1 MQIKIFCCC
10 FLFPVLI
17 FSQNISNENQNENVK
32 NIISQAIENIPEN
45 NPKSVLETFQ
55 YKKYTKGIIKTIDA
69 ETQTLAPSTGN
80 YIFEVL
86 ALQQFDNNFEK
97 TTVLGANLP
106 GFQKPD
112 YRFFEKSFY
121 SVSVYE
127 KEYVLLALRF
137 HSPLS
142 KNALK
147 HYNYEFVETASTAQ
161 RPYHVIQFKPIN
173 NLASTHISGVL
184 HIDTQSFAVQ
194 KAIIN
199 HSKNF
204 EATITHD
211 FSYFEKEGIWF
222 PSKTAAEVTLLN
234 KLESINFFG
243 KMVPAGRMRF
253 QDDDN
258 TETSFSLV
266 STHSDIELNTS
277 DEIGNNYIS
286 RKALLEK
293 NNDTTAF
300 WSPYRKNQLTN
311 AEQLIESA
319 AQATVMNGNLENRV
333 SRLTDFGKGY
343 YRVGFFDVDL
353 KVLFKFNVWEGVRLG
368 VGGLTNER
376 LSDRFRVGGY
386 LVRVLD
392 QGIFNYQLT
401 SKYLILPETNTYLG
415 ATYTKDIQEMG
426 ENPFL
431 NSQRTYNLFEPRLVN
446 ITQFYRHRTIQ
457 TNLTHQINPRFN
469 TEIQVSKSDVEQI
482 IPYTYIKNGNSL
494 TDYSVVQAKAG
505 ISWAPFGQY
514 VETPSGISE
523 YNVGYPR
530 ISAQVTQ
537 SFEDFLDGDFNFTK
551 FDLRIDHQ
559 VRHINRSF
567 TEVVFEGNLGFGD
580 IPLTHAYH
588 AYPNSPNKETI
599 LNRFSVAGNR
609 SFETMY
615 FGEFFSDKLASVQI
629 KHQLRPW
636 VLSSKIKPEFVLI
649 SRHAIGDFNNQ
660 ENHPD
665 FTFNTLEKG
674 YSESGFEINKIFW
687 GFGMSF
693 AYRYGA
699 YHLPVFE
706 DNIAFKFTFKLS
718 I

>member
-1 MQIKIFCCC
+1 MQIKLFCCC
-10 FLFPVLI
+10 FLFPILI
-17 FSQNISNENQNENVK
+17 FSQNTSNENQNKHVK
-32 NIISQAIENIPEN
+32 DIISQAIENIPEN
-45 NPKSVLETFQ
+45 NPKTALDAFQ
-55 YKKYTKGIIKTIDA
+55 YKKYTKGIIKTVDA
-69 ETQTLAPSTGN
+69 ETQAVAPAGGN

-86 ALQQFDNNFEK
+86 ALQQFDHHFEK
-97 TTVLGANLP
+97 TTVLGSNLP
-106 GFQKPD
+106 GFKKPD
-112 YRFFEKSFY
+112 YRFFEKSFH
-121 SVSVYE
+121 SVSVYGN
-127 KEYVLLALRF
+127 EYELLGLRF

-142 KNALK
+142 KNGAK
-147 HYNYEFVETASTAQ
+147 HYNYELVETVTTAQ
-161 RPYHVIQFKPIN
+161 RPYHVIRFTPIKN
-173 NLASTHISGVL
+173 SASTQISGEL
-184 HIDTQSFAVQ
+184 FLDTQSFAVQ
-194 KAIIN
+194 KAIIS

-204 EATITHD
+204 EATITHN
-211 FSYFEKEGIWF
+211 FTYFESEGIWF
-222 PSKTAAEVTLLN
+222 PSNTAAEVSLLN

-243 KMVPAGRMRF
+243 NMVPAGRMRF
-253 QDDDN
+253 QDDEN
-258 TETSFSLV
+258 TETSFSLI
-266 STHSDIELNTS
+266 STHSEIELNTS
-277 DEIGNNYIS
+277 EEIANNYVS
-286 RKALLEK
+286 VEALNKK

-300 WSPYRKNQLTN
+300 WSPYRENPLTD
-311 AEQLIESA
+311 EELLIETA
-319 AQATVMNGNLENRV
+319 AQATVMTRNLENRV
-333 SRLTDFGKGY
+333 GRLTDFGNGY

-353 KVLFKFNVWEGVRLG
+353 KVLFKYNVWEGVRLG

-386 LVRVLD
+386 IVRALK
-392 QGIFNYQLT
+392 QETFNYQIT
-401 SKYLILPETNTYLG
+401 SNYLIFPETKTTLG

-426 ENPFL
+426 DNPFL

-446 ITQFYRHRTIQ
+446 ITQFYRHKTIQ

-469 TEIQVSKSDVEQI
+469 TEIQLSKSDVGQI
-482 IPYTYIKNGNSL
+482 IPYTYIKNGDAL

-505 ISWAPFGQY
+505 ISWTPFGQFM
-514 VETPSGISE
+514 ETPSGMTE
-523 YNVGYPR
+523 YNLGFPR

-537 SFEDFLDGDFNFTK
+537 SFEGFLDGDFNFTK
-551 FDLRIDHQ
+551 FDLKVDHQ
-559 VRHINRSF
+559 VKHINRSF

-599 LNRFSVAGNR
+599 ISRFSVAGNR

-636 VLSSKIKPEFVLI
+636 IISAKIKPEFVLI
-649 SRHAIGDFNNQ
+649 TRHAIGDFSKQ

-687 GFGMSF
+687 GFGLSF

-699 YHLPVFE
+699 YHLPAFE
-706 DNIAFKFTFKLS
+706 DNVAFKFTFKLS
-718 I
+718 L

>member
-1 MQIKIFCCC
+1 MQIKLFCFC

-17 FSQNISNENQNENVK
+17 FSQNISNENQNENAK
-32 NIISQAIENIPEN
+32 NTISQAIEKIPEN
-45 NPKSVLETFQ
+45 NPKSALDAFQ
-55 YKKYTKGIIKTIDA
+55 FKKYTKGIIKTIDT
-69 ETQTLAPSTGN
+69 ETQAVAPATGN

-86 ALQQFDNNFEK
+86 SLQQFDNNFEQ
-97 TTVLGANLP
+97 TRVLGSNLP

-112 YRFFEKSFY
+112 YRFFEKSFH
-121 SVSVYE
+121 SVSVYGN
-127 KEYVLLALRF
+127 EYELLDLRF

-147 HYNYEFVETASTAQ
+147 HYNYQLVETTTTAK
-161 RPYHVIQFKPIN
+161 RPFHIIRFSPIN
-173 NLASTHISGVL
+173 NSASTQISGEL

-211 FSYFEKEGIWF
+211 FTYFDSEGIWF
-222 PSKTAAEVTLLN
+222 PIKTDAKVTLLN
-234 KLESINFFG
+234 KLASINLFG
-243 KMVPAGRMRF
+243 NLVPAGRMRF
-253 QDDDN
+253 DSAGN

-266 STHSDIELNTS
+266 STNSEIELNTS
-277 DEIGNNYIS
+277 EEIENNYIS
-286 RKALLEK
+286 VEALNKK

-300 WSPYRKNQLTN
+300 WSPFRENPFTDEEL
-311 AEQLIESA
+311 LIETA
-319 AQATVMNGNLENRV
+319 AMATVVTGNLESRV
-333 SRLTDFGKGY
+333 GRLTDFGNGY

-353 KVLFKFNVWEGVRLG
+353 KVLFKYNVWEGIRLG

-376 LSDRFRVGGY
+376 LSDRFRFGGY
-386 LVRVLD
+386 IVRVLD

-401 SKYLILPETNTYLG
+401 SNYLIFPETKTYLG
-415 ATYTKDIQEMG
+415 ATYTKDIREMG
-426 ENPFL
+426 DNPFL

-446 ITQFYRHRTIQ
+446 IAQFYRHRTIQ
-457 TNLTHQINPRFN
+457 TNLNHQINPRFN
-469 TEIQVSKSDVEQI
+469 TEVEVSKSDVEQI
-482 IPYTYIKNGNSL
+482 LQYTYINNGTPL

-505 ISWAPFGQY
+505 ISWTPFGQF
-514 VETPSGISE
+514 VETPSGVTE

-537 SFEDFLDGDFNFTK
+537 SFEGFLDGEFNFTK
-551 FDLRIDHQ
+551 FDLRLDHQ
-559 VRHINRSF
+559 VKHINRSF

-629 KHQLRPW
+629 KHQLKPW
-636 VLSSKIKPEFVLI
+636 VISARIKPEFVLI
-649 SRHAIGDFNNQ
+649 TRHAIGDFSNQ
-660 ENHPD
+660 ENHPE

-706 DNIAFKFTFKLS
+706 DNVAFKFTFKLS
-718 I
+718 L